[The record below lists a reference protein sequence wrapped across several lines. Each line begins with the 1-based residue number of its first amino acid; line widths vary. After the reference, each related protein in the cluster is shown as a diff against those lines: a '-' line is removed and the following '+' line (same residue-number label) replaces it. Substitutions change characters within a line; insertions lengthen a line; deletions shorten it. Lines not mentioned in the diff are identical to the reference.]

1 MTPHEP
7 PAPDDVTELH
17 FAYATDAPS
26 LDAFDVKAVVPAELL
41 GRPAA
46 LTVIGASHYVGV
58 PDLGYH
64 ELCSCRPP
72 TAAGTNADGFAG
84 ADAFATPLEAG
95 VEREFGFETDRLRA
109 ETRADVRDIDAFPG
123 AADADASYRFGPE
136 AWTTIELGASAVDD
150 RRDDGWADAD
160 GRVDADARERS
171 GATRRTARSAARYET
186 YHTYPEYGLAVYT
199 ETRLT
204 LRTSPDSAGDA
215 ERSSG
220 SGAPDP
226 DGRPADDPR
235 ESTDDRREPTDRGTT
250 PSTETPHSHHP

>member
-1 MTPHEP
+1 MTPDEP

-72 TAAGTNADGFAG
+72 TAAGTDADGFAG
-84 ADAFATPLEAG
+84 ADAFATPLEVG
-95 VEREFGFETDRLRA
+95 VERKFGFETDRLRA

-123 AADADASYRFGPE
+123 AADADASYRFGPG
-136 AWTTIELGASAVDD
+136 AWTTIELGAS
-150 RRDDGWADAD
+150 
-160 GRVDADARERS
+160 
-171 GATRRTARSAARYET
+171 RRTARPSARYET

-204 LRTSPDSAGDA
+204 LCAEGATSDSAD
-215 ERSSG
+215 E
-220 SGAPDP
+220 
-226 DGRPADDPR
+226 RPADDPR
-235 ESTDDRREPTDRGTT
+235 ESTDRENTPPTD
-250 PSTETPHSHHP
+250 TPHSHHP